1 MGSDRPQG
9 SRRPS
14 SRTGPSTQVSWLL
27 VLVSFPKHLS
37 KELLDTTSSL
47 HPWGTHGRHRYS
59 IIWDEEILRKTG
71 SLLEPG
77 PEATSDT
84 GTLGWCAGTQSV
96 GLTHVWLWHSRA
108 VCGRA
113 ECGPYPRLTLALWD
127 GVWASRV
134 WAFPT
139 SDSGT
144 RGRCVGVPNVGLTHV
159 WLWLSGGVCGRAECG
174 PYLHLTLWHSGV
186 VCGRAECGP
195 YLHSS

>member
-96 GLTHVWLWHSRA
+96 GLTHVWLWHSGA
-108 VCGRA
+108 VCG
-113 ECGPYPRLTLALWD
+113 
-127 GVWASRV
+127 
-134 WAFPT
+134 
-139 SDSGT
+139 
-144 RGRCVGVPNVGLTHV
+144 H
-159 WLWLSGGVCGRAECG
+159 AECG

-195 YLHSS
+195 YLRLTLWHSGAVCGRAECGPYLHSS

>member
-96 GLTHVWLWHSRA
+96 GLTHVWLWHSGA

-113 ECGPYPRLTLALWD
+113 ECGPYPRLTLALWG
-127 GVWASRV
+127 GVWACRV
-134 WAFPT
+134 WALPT
-139 SDSGT
+139 SDT
-144 RGRCVGVPNVGLTHV
+144 LA
-159 WLWLSGGVCGRAECG
+159 LWGGVWACRVWAL
-174 PYLHLTLWHSGV
+174 PTSDTLALWGGV
-186 VCGRAECGP
+186 WARRVWALP
-195 YLHSS
+195 A